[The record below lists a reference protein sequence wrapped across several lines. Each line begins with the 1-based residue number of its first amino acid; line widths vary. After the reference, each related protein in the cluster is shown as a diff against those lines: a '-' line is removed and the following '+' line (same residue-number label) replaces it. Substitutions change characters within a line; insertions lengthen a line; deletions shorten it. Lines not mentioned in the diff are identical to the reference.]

1 MLLPCVTRLTIVHL
15 PRSNCRCLEGFEGN
29 AYTGCTA
36 IGCRVDSECPERK
49 ACYDGDCLDPCIRES
64 PCKYICSSC
73 LDH

>member
-1 MLLPCVTRLTIVHL
+1 MIYS
-15 PRSNCRCLEGFEGN
+15 RSNCRCLEGFEGN

-64 PCKYICSSC
+64 PCE
-73 LDH
+73 